1 MNKKGI
7 SLVALVITIIV
18 LIILTAAV
26 VVTGINTP
34 QNTEYAIKMYNQ
46 SMVQDA
52 VTLYIM
58 TSMLDEFDS
67 YDPTSGAIK
76 APDVSTFIDDLYKDG
91 KWVKPVVNGEKG
103 ASARLGIN
111 MTEAELDENFTL
123 SPEGVVGWISGKAP
137 QLEGGSEATTPSN

>member
-58 TSMLDEFDS
+58 TAILNDMDD
-67 YDPTSGAIK
+67 YAPGADTTTKIAK
-76 APDVSTFIDDLYKDG
+76 DVADIIPELYTTAN
-91 KWVKPVVNGEKG
+91 KWVKPTEDGKEKG

-111 MTEAELDENFTL
+111 MTEAELDANFTL
-123 SPEGVVGWISGKAP
+123 SAEGIVEWLPAAKPTIDANR
-137 QLEGGSEATTPSN
+137 TN